1 MKIFNSEQ
9 LRLLDAYTIKE
20 KGIASVDLM
29 ERAASVFVE
38 IFSEIFGAEESVR
51 IICGTGNNGGDG
63 LAVARLLHQ
72 KGYTVFVDIIN
83 GNESAD
89 FKINLERLNQQQIPW
104 QYVAELKLAPTDII
118 IDAIFGFGINRPT
131 TGIYQK
137 TIAAINESK
146 SKVVAID
153 IPSGLFPDASSENHS
168 IVKAT
173 HTISFESPKLA
184 FMMPENDKWVGK
196 LHIAPIGLSEQK
208 KAELKTDYHYTLKAD
223 IKPLAREQFGHK
235 GTFGHALL
243 IAGSK
248 GMMGAAVL
256 ASKACLRSGVGK
268 ITTHIPRDTAQILQI
283 SIPEVICQES
293 ENKSCFSESW
303 NTDTLQKYDAVGIG
317 PGIGTKNMNG
327 FENFLLNFPT
337 NTPLVIDADA
347 INLLGENPSLLKYLP
362 RNVILTPHP
371 KEFKTLIGQLWEN
384 DFEKLEL
391 LKGFA
396 IKNGVIICLKGHYTA
411 MALPSGEVHFNSTG
425 NSGMGTA
432 GSGDVLTGI
441 ILGFLAQGYSVK
453 EAAIQGVYEHG
464 LAGDRAATKR
474 SERAM
479 IASDII
485 ENFI

>member
-1 MKIFNSEQ
+1 
-9 LRLLDAYTIKE
+9 
-20 KGIASVDLM
+20 
-29 ERAASVFVE
+29 
-38 IFSEIFGAEESVR
+38 
-51 IICGTGNNGGDG
+51 
-63 LAVARLLHQ
+63 
-72 KGYTVFVDIIN
+72 
-83 GNESAD
+83 
-89 FKINLERLNQQQIPW
+89 
-104 QYVAELKLAPTDII
+104 
-118 IDAIFGFGINRPT
+118 
-131 TGIYQK
+131 
-137 TIAAINESK
+137 
-146 SKVVAID
+146 
-153 IPSGLFPDASSENHS
+153 
-168 IVKAT
+168 
-173 HTISFESPKLA
+173 
-184 FMMPENDKWVGK
+184 
-196 LHIAPIGLSEQK
+196 
-208 KAELKTDYHYTLKAD
+208 
-223 IKPLAREQFGHK
+223 
-235 GTFGHALL
+235 L

-268 ITTHIPRDTAQILQI
+268 ITTHIPNDTAQILQI

-293 ENKSCFSESW
+293 ENQSCFSESW

-327 FENFLLNFPT
+327 FENFLLNFPK
-337 NTPLVIDADA
+337 NTTLVIDADA
-347 INLLGENPSLLKYLP
+347 INLLGENPSLLKHLP

-391 LKGFA
+391 LKDFA
-396 IKNGVIICLKGHYTA
+396 IKNAVIICLKGHYTA
-411 MALPSGEVHFNSTG
+411 IALPSGEIHFNSTG

-441 ILGFLAQGYSVK
+441 ILGFLAQGYSTQ

-474 SERAM
+474 SERAI